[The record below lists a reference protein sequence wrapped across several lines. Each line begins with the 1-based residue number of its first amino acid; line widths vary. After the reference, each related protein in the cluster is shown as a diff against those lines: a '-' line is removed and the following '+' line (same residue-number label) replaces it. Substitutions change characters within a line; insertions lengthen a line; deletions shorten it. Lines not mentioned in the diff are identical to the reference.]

1 MKKPST
7 VVIGVAALATA
18 VGMAVAGASLANAQ
32 TTTLTGY
39 AAPQQGGYGQ
49 APSGQPGYGQPPMG
63 GQAHSGQM
71 PDPHQA
77 THPGEKLLT
86 GTTKDKVTGPARAKE
101 PAATIERVETDA
113 EGVYEAHMVRPDGT
127 HVTVHVG
134 KDFAVT
140 SVEVQGAG
148 GPGRGMPPAG
158 AGGNGTGGTG
168 AVGNWP
174 GGSGTGGS
182 GATSGTN

>member
-1 MKKPST
+1 MEEPTMNKPSNL
-7 VVIGVAALATA
+7 VMGVAALATA
-18 VGMAVAGASLANAQ
+18 VCVAVAGASLATAQ
-32 TTTLTGY
+32 TTTSPGY
-39 AAPQQGGYGQ
+39 AAPEQGGYGQ
-49 APSGQPGYGQPPMG
+49 APSGQPGYGQPPTG
-63 GQAHSGQM
+63 AQA

-86 GTTKDKVTGPARAKE
+86 GTTKDKVTAAARAKE
-101 PAATIERVETDA
+101 PKATIERVETDA

-158 AGGNGTGGTG
+158 AGGNGSGGSG
-168 AVGNWP
+168 S
-174 GGSGTGGS
+174 GGSGT
-182 GATSGTN
+182 TSGTN

>member
-1 MKKPST
+1 MKKPT
-7 VVIGVAALATA
+7 MKKPGNLVIGVAALATA
-18 VGMAVAGASLANAQ
+18 VGVAVAGASLANAQ
-32 TTTLTGY
+32 TTTSTGY
-39 AAPQQGGYGQ
+39 AAPQQGGDGQ

-63 GQAHSGQM
+63 AQA

-86 GTTKDKVTGPARAKE
+86 GTTKDKVTAAARAKE
-101 PAATIERVETDA
+101 PTATVERVETDA

-127 HVTVHVG
+127 PVTVHVG

-158 AGGNGTGGTG
+158 AGGNGSGGSGGTG
-168 AVGNWP
+168 
-174 GGSGTGGS
+174 T
-182 GATSGTN
+182 TSGTN